1 MQKIPLL
8 MVTSRAEDVKDLL
21 ALLLETPWELT
32 AISSLDEAAAAL
44 KAAHVPILLFDR
56 DTNGAPWQS
65 TMKRLIH
72 SRRNACIV
80 LVSSVS
86 DQYLWDEVVQ
96 QGGFDLLTRPFRRE
110 QVLSTLMFAYA
121 QCRTPWPKA
130 GGK

>member
-8 MVTSRAEDVKDLL
+8 MITSRAEDVKDLQ

-32 AISSLDEAAAAL
+32 AISSPDEAAAAL
-44 KAAHVPILLFDR
+44 KEAPVPILLFDR
-56 DTNGAPWQS
+56 DTEGASWQT

-72 SRRNACIV
+72 SRSACIV
-80 LVSSVS
+80 LVSNVS
-86 DQYLWDEVVQ
+86 DQYLWNEVVQ

-121 QCRTPWPKA
+121 HCRAPWPKA